1 MILKKCTNDFKK
13 KQKTNDFQHCI
24 SIRKK
29 EQNCVLVI
37 KSTWCY
43 FSVVLKFQ
51 ATKKKY
57 NFEHENQQHI
67 ANKKKYFEIELDV
80 DISRKVL
87 FSKYIF
93 T

>member
-1 MILKKCTNDFKK
+1 MLLFSGFKISSNKK
-13 KQKTNDFQHCI
+13 
-24 SIRKK
+24 
-29 EQNCVLVI
+29 
-37 KSTWCY
+37 
-43 FSVVLKFQ
+43 
-51 ATKKKY
+51 KKKY

-80 DISRKVL
+80 DMPQKVL

>member
-1 MILKKCTNDFKK
+1 M
-13 KQKTNDFQHCI
+13 
-24 SIRKK
+24 
-29 EQNCVLVI
+29 
-37 KSTWCY
+37 
-43 FSVVLKFQ
+43 VLKFQ
-51 ATKKKY
+51 ATKKKKKY

-80 DISRKVL
+80 DMPQKVL